1 MQSLPHAGV
10 KGKVI
15 LLNGASSS
23 GKTTIAIELQRLL
36 PEPFLHFSFDHLR
49 DGNILPMERIRSGE
63 FRWCEMRP
71 AVFETYHRT
80 LAAMAES
87 GCNVLADHI
96 IESEDWRAQLQGL
109 LQPFDVF
116 IVAVKCPPDVLQ
128 SRELQRGDRKI
139 GDALRDVETC
149 YDYCRHDLTVDS
161 SLPAPQNAKLIIEHW
176 LGRVPEL
183 LSRFRR

>member
-1 MQSLPHAGV
+1 M
-10 KGKVI
+10 GKII

-23 GKTTIAIELQRLL
+23 GKTTIALELQKLL

-49 DGNILPMERIRSGE
+49 DGNILPMPRIQSGE
-63 FRWCEMRP
+63 FEWLEMRSS
-71 AVFETYHRT
+71 VFEAYHRS

-96 IESEDWRAQLQGL
+96 IESEGWRAQLQQL

-116 IVAVKCPPDVLQ
+116 IVAVKCPPDILQ
-128 SRELQRGDRKI
+128 LRERQRGDRNT
-139 GDALRDVETC
+139 GDALRDAETC
-149 YDYCRHDLTVDS
+149 YDFCRHDFTVDS
-161 SLPAPQNAKLIIEHW
+161 SFPAAQNAQLIIEQW
-176 LGRVPEL
+176 LKRDQEM